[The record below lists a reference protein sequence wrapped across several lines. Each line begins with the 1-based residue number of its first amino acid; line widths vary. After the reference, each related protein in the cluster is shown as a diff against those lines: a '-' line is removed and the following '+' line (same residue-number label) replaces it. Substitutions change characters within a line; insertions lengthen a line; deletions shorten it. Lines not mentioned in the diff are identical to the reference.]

1 MAQQRPLR
9 IITYLAPS
17 IPQRFY
23 QAIAKHVGKRLGA
36 RAKLVVEERV
46 SGPSLHDD
54 PFEVN
59 NADVGFICA
68 PSLVLL
74 RKSRQP
80 SIELLPLA
88 PVSTDERAA
97 GKPLYFSDVVVH
109 RVPASLTSS
118 NCEAAPGC
126 TTTLVP

>member
-23 QAIAKHVGKRLGA
+23 QAISEHLGECLGTGA
-36 RAKLVVEERV
+36 TLVVEQRV
-46 SGPSLHDD
+46 SGPSFRDD

-59 NADVGFICA
+59 NADVGFMCA

-74 RKSRQP
+74 SESKHP

-88 PVSTDERAA
+88 PVFDDERAA
-97 GKPLYFSDVVVH
+97 GKPVYFSDVIVH
-109 RVPASLTSS
+109 PDSAITHFEH
-118 NCEAAPGC
+118 CAAAPGPI
-126 TTTLVP
+126 TTLVH